1 MTENEFMVYSI
12 YYRGQTMTMT
22 TYNRTPKTPS
32 LDYILKKISD
42 HETLTLFETIAL
54 SNGDRGSEHLKGMK
68 MTDKQYYS
76 RISRLTD
83 SGLIKRHKGK
93 YSLTLLGKIVYDTNM
108 TINQAL
114 NYYWKLKAIESI
126 HTSSSTSGTEGR
138 LAKEELSNLIDSL
151 IDNRQIKDIL
161 VKKIHILEDESK
173 ISISTSKSTSSLSTI
188 EQKREIDIA
197 KVELTD

>member
-32 LDYILKKISD
+32 LEYILKKISD
-42 HETLTLFETIAL
+42 HETLTLFKTIAL
-54 SNGDRGSEHLKGMK
+54 SNEDRGSEHLKGMH

-76 RISRLTD
+76 RISRLMD

-114 NYYWKLKAIESI
+114 IYYWKLKAIESI

>member
-1 MTENEFMVYSI
+1 
-12 YYRGQTMTMT
+12 MTMT
-22 TYNRTPKTPS
+22 TYNPKPYTPS

-42 HETLTLFETIAL
+42 HETLTLFNTIAL
-54 SNGDRGSEHLKGMK
+54 SNDDRNSEHLKGMNI
-68 MTDKQYYS
+68 TAKQYYL
-76 RISRLTD
+76 RISRLMD

-93 YSLTLLGKIVYDTNM
+93 YSLTLLGKIVHDTHM

-126 HTSSSTSGTEGR
+126 HHPSTSGTEGM
-138 LAKEELSNLIDSL
+138 LAKEELSKLISTL
-151 IDNRQIKDIL
+151 IDNHQIKDIL
-161 VKKIHILEDESK
+161 VKKIHILEDEST
-173 ISISTSKSTSSLSTI
+173 ISIATSKSTPSLSTT

>member
-1 MTENEFMVYSI
+1 MVYSI
-12 YYRGQTMTMT
+12 YYSGQTMTMT

-54 SNGDRGSEHLKGMK
+54 SNGDRGSEHLKGMH

-76 RISRLTD
+76 RISRLMD

-126 HTSSSTSGTEGR
+126 HTPSSPSGTEGR
-138 LAKEELSNLIDSL
+138 LAKEELSYLIDTL

>member
-1 MTENEFMVYSI
+1 
-12 YYRGQTMTMT
+12 MTMT

-32 LDYILKKISD
+32 LEYILKKISD
-42 HETLTLFETIAL
+42 HETLTLFKTIAL
-54 SNGDRGSEHLKGMK
+54 SNEDRGSEHLKGMN

-126 HTSSSTSGTEGR
+126 YTSSSTS

-173 ISISTSKSTSSLSTI
+173 ISISTSKSTSLLSTT
-188 EQKREIDIA
+188 ELKRETDIG

>member
-1 MTENEFMVYSI
+1 LTKNEFMVYSI

-32 LDYILKKISD
+32 LEYILKKISD
-42 HETLTLFETIAL
+42 HETLTLFKTIAL
-54 SNGDRGSEHLKGMK
+54 SNEDRGSEHLKGK
-68 MTDKQYYS
+68 NMTDKQYYS

-114 NYYWKLKAIESI
+114 TYYWKLKAIESI
-126 HTSSSTSGTEGR
+126 YTSSSTS

-161 VKKIHILEDESK
+161 VKKIHIQEDESK
-173 ISISTSKSTSSLSTI
+173 ISISTSKSTSSLSTT